1 MSPSRAKGFKPWTF
15 FRDGNA
21 IRAAAGA
28 AMRAAKLALID
39 QPPHAVRRE
48 PERVQF
54 YAVP

>member
-1 MSPSRAKGFKPWTF
+1 
-15 FRDGNA
+15 
-21 IRAAAGA
+21 
-28 AMRAAKLALID
+28 MRAAKLALID